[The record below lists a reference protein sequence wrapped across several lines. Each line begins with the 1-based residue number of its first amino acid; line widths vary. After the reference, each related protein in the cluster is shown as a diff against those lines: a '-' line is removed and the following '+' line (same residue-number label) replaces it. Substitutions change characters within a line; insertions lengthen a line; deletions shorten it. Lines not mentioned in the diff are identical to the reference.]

1 MTGTL
6 SIVLH
11 TIMATP
17 AAQAQL
23 AYRDQVNWRS
33 VTRADPSVQQ
43 IINTCTFSSVFIFD
57 KVQDEWVKQK
67 QEGPLFLV
75 KR

>member
-1 MTGTL
+1 
-6 SIVLH
+6 
-11 TIMATP
+11 MATP
-17 AAQAQL
+17 EEQAQI

-43 IINTCTFSSVFIFD
+43 ILNTCTFCSVFIFD
-57 KVQDEWVKQK
+57 KVADEWVKQK

-75 KR
+75 RR